1 MTEAHDPELSG
12 IQTIIN
18 VLEPLDTEARQRVLT
33 YVFQRLNLPLSIRA
47 RLTSSEIESNQSP
60 SATASQGLQSLVGTD
75 IRTLKEQK
83 GPNSATEMAVLVGY
97 YLAEVAPIDER
108 KNTIDKDD
116 VAKYFKQAGY
126 PLPKVIKQT
135 LPNAARSGY
144 FDITGGGR
152 YRLNP
157 VGYNLVV
164 HGLPTT
170 RSAK

>member
-1 MTEAHDPELSG
+1 MTEAQDPELSA

-18 VLEPLDTEARQRVLT
+18 SLEPLDTEARQRVLT
-33 YVFQRLNLPLSIRA
+33 YVFQRLNLPLAIRA
-47 RLTSSEIESNQSP
+47 RLAPGETSPVQSV
-60 SATASQGLQSLVGTD
+60 STASSQGSQLLAGTD
-75 IRTLKEQK
+75 IRSLKDQK
-83 GPNSATEMAVLVGY
+83 APNSAAEMAALVAY
-97 YLAEVAPIDER
+97 YLAEIAPIEER

-116 VAKYFKQAGY
+116 IAKYFKQAGY
-126 PLPKVIKQT
+126 PLPKVIRQT

-164 HGLPTT
+164 HGLPTK
-170 RSAK
+170 RQSK